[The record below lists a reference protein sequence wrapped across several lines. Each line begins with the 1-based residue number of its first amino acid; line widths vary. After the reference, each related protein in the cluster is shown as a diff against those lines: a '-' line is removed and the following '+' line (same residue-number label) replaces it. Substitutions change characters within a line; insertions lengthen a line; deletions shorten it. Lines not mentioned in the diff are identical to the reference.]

1 MFSEFFN
8 FCDLRKKEEEEETPK
23 RERER
28 KRDFKVRVHD
38 IEKERR
44 SAIDSSE

>member
-23 RERER
+23 RERE
-28 KRDFKVRVHD
+28 
-38 IEKERR
+38 KERL
-44 SAIDSSE
+44 